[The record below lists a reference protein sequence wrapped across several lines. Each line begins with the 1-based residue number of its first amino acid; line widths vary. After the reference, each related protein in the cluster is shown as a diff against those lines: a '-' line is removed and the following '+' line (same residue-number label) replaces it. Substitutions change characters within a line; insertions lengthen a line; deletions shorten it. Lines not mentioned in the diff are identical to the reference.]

1 MGGEESKR
9 DGEEREMRKG
19 RKPGVERRT
28 EDGIRRGRWRG
39 N

>member
-1 MGGEESKR
+1 MGGGERKEG
-9 DGEEREMRKG
+9 GEEREMRKG

-28 EDGIRRGRWRG
+28 VDGIRRGRWRG